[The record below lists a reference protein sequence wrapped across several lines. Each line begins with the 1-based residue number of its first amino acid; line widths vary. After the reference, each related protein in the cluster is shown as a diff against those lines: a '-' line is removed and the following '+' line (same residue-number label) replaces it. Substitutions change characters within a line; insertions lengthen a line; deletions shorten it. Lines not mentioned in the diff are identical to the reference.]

1 MKQVLFDA
9 NSVKPTSHSV
19 RLRANGTKGW
29 VFSKKYTDPD
39 TGAQEIMK
47 WFTLEFEPLTEEDLL
62 FVSVRTIASAI
73 TSFQPKLFAQLEK
86 LISRQPADWDGKFE
100 QLMKVR
106 VYDVALPFSYWVKFK
121 DGRKVAMSSISI
133 VAIADEDAN
142 KLWERAYKEA
152 LSNRI
157 EEAGDFLPSTDVDG
171 DDTE

>member
-29 VFSKKYTDPD
+29 IFSKKYTDPD
-39 TGAQEIMK
+39 DATQKVMK

-62 FVSVRTIASAI
+62 FVSVRTIASAV
-73 TSFQPKLFAQLEK
+73 TSFQEKLFAQLGQ
-86 LISRQPADWDGKFE
+86 LISRQPADWDGKFT

-142 KLWERAYKEA
+142 KLWERAYKDA
-152 LSNRI
+152 LKNMVTEDSSLTPTADLD
-157 EEAGDFLPSTDVDG
+157 EE
-171 DDTE
+171 E

>member
-1 MKQVLFDA
+1 MKHVAFDA

-29 VFSKKYTDPD
+29 VFSKKYTDPE

-47 WFTLEFEPLTEEDLL
+47 WFTMEFEPITEEDLL

-73 TSFQPKLFAQLEK
+73 TSFQPKLFAQLEQ
-86 LISRQPADWDGKFE
+86 LVSRQPADWDGKFP

-106 VYDVALPFSYWVKFK
+106 VYDVALPFSYWAHFK
-121 DGRKVAMSSISI
+121 DGRKAPKSSISI

-142 KLWERAYKEA
+142 RLFERDYKEA
-152 LSNRI
+152 LKNMISEDSSLTPSADLD
-157 EEAGDFLPSTDVDG
+157 EE
-171 DDTE
+171 E

>member
-62 FVSVRTIASAI
+62 FVSVRTIASAV
-73 TSFQPKLFAQLEK
+73 TSFQPKLFAQLEQ
-86 LISRQPADWDGKFE
+86 LVSRQPADWDGKFT

-106 VYDVALPFSYWVKFK
+106 VYDVALPFSYNVTFK
-121 DGRKVAMSSISI
+121 DGRKSVMSSISI

-142 KLWERAYKEA
+142 KLWERAYKDA
-152 LSNRI
+152 LKNMVGEDS
-157 EEAGDFLPSTDVDG
+157 DFMPSIDDDG
-171 DDTE
+171 DEE